1 LTGDGAGS
9 TAKAGRRGETVRIG
23 IDGKVL
29 TRRIGG
35 IGRYAI
41 SLMRA
46 LLLISAEEYPD
57 TEFVIF
63 TAPQTDPRALDGFK
77 ALCCDRFRGIKS
89 SLLRSSF
96 LLPTGV
102 ILERIDVFHG
112 LDQSGVPLLFKKG
125 KHVVTLHDVI
135 ALALPWAFPLRRRLV
150 LRVALSR
157 IRRQADIVIAPS
169 AAVREDVVRHLKLDG
184 EKITIIPYGCE
195 ERFRPAN
202 DPVRLARTRTRYCLP
217 DRYVLFVGALEPRKN
232 VTALVKAFSLLRA
245 EQVGDLKLVI
255 AGGRGWGYKG
265 LFKTIEAL
273 GLGDH
278 VSFLGFVEEEDLPD
292 LYRGALLFVYPSLCE
307 GFGLPILEAMGCGTP
322 VVTSNTSSMP
332 EVAGDA
338 AVLVEPTNPE
348 ALASAMARVLGD
360 GELREELRR
369 KGIARARGFSWNA
382 VARKTLEVYRGLAGG

>member
-1 LTGDGAGS
+1 
-9 TAKAGRRGETVRIG
+9 VRIG
-23 IDGKVL
+23 IEGKVL
-29 TRRIGG
+29 TRKIGG

-41 SLMRA
+41 SLIRT

-57 TEFVIF
+57 MEFVIF

-89 SLLRSSF
+89 SLLRSSVF
-96 LLPTGV
+96 LPTGV
-102 ILERIDVFHG
+102 ILEQIDVFHG

-125 KHVVTLHDVI
+125 KCVVTLHDVI

-202 DPVRLARTRTRYCLP
+202 DPVRLARTRTRYHLP

-255 AGGRGWGYKG
+255 AGGRGWGYEG

-338 AVLVEPTNPE
+338 AILVEPTKPKV
-348 ALASAMARVLGD
+348 LASAMARVLGD
-360 GELREELRR
+360 DELREELRR
-369 KGIARARGFSWNA
+369 KGIARARGFSWDA
-382 VARKTLEVYRGLAGG
+382 AARKTLEVYRGLAGG